1 MSLEVILTLIA
12 LLAGVAFV
20 VLLYRKRKNER
31 PDAVVIEKLTMDKL
45 LNDVKVEL
53 ADIIKEETSFGKDD
67 EEWEAAY
74 KRKKRL
80 KAAMKN
86 CIYGIEADKI
96 IVKDLIRDVVKTRLP
111 TEEAIAE
118 LIDFNGVYV
127 EPMVKWEILMYFLKK
142 KYKKDAM
149 TYIIKTYGWD
159 RVRYDIED
167 HTTPHH
173 LVTG

>member
-67 EEWEAAY
+67 EEWEAAL
-74 KRKKRL
+74 RL
-80 KAAMKN
+80 
-86 CIYGIEADKI
+86 
-96 IVKDLIRDVVKTRLP
+96 L
-111 TEEAIAE
+111 
-118 LIDFNGVYV
+118 
-127 EPMVKWEILMYFLKK
+127 
-142 KYKKDAM
+142 
-149 TYIIKTYGWD
+149 
-159 RVRYDIED
+159 
-167 HTTPHH
+167 
-173 LVTG
+173 